1 MGGWGSSPMATAH
14 KAKSIL
20 ASFDV
25 DDRVIVGW
33 KRAIQ
38 ECWLCK
44 GRSEWLQGL
53 VFALT
58 SCPQIS
64 SLRIVADKTYAA
76 LEYTSAN
83 T

>member
-1 MGGWGSSPMATAH
+1 MGGWGSSPMAAAH

-38 ECWLCK
+38 ECWLCVK
-44 GRSEWLQGL
+44 EGL
-53 VFALT
+53 NGFKA
-58 SCPQIS
+58 S
-64 SLRIVADKTYAA
+64 SL
-76 LEYTSAN
+76 L
-83 T
+83 